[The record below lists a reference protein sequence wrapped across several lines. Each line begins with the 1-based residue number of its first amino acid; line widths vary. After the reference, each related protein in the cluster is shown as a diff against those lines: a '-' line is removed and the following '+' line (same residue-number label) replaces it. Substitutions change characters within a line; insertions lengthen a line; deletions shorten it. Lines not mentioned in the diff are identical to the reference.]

1 MTVTDRAKAEPRPQP
16 HYLTVAGGQIRIWR
30 CGEGPDVAVLHGLAL
45 GAQATTARIAA
56 ACPGWR
62 VTVLEM
68 PGVGGSA
75 GLATADLAAAA
86 SRLDAALDACV
97 AADAPLVAC
106 DLALAIAANLRP
118 RPVLALAA
126 DAASAWADRDWR
138 LPSLT
143 PRQDG
148 THLTALWAHLRDAHL
163 FTPDDPTQPAPTGD
177 PLPTPEE
184 LDTTVTAAVVD
195 PVAYERLWSA
205 CIEAVRSGA
214 LQQIEAS
221 RVVGVDALG
230 AALAGLPKP
239 SRPPA
244 LPATAALP
252 DGAIWN
258 HYVETSRGRMHLRR
272 SGGEGRPLLII
283 PTGGGSSAQ
292 FAPVV
297 TGLARGRQT
306 FSVDYL
312 GNGLSDKPDRPVE
325 IGDLADDMVALIEAL
340 GFPQVDVWG
349 SHTGALVGL
358 ELAVR
363 RPDLVGRAVLEGPV
377 FISSEFQQDLLA
389 RYFPPIVP
397 DPWGLHLQFAW
408 NWRRDMFLY
417 WPWYRVERAAAR
429 QLGLPSA
436 EQLNLYTVGI
446 LESGPTYDRAYRSA
460 FTYDTRSRMPLLRTP
475 TLICA
480 GPNDM
485 LIDGLKEAEALAV
498 PCVEV
503 RVTPTTVWWP
513 DPDPA
518 SAAATMAEYDAFLSG
533 G

>member
-1 MTVTDRAKAEPRPQP
+1 MSGSQQAFAAPRP
-16 HYLTVAGGQIRIWR
+16 HYITVAGGQIRVWR
-30 CGEGPDVAVLHGLAL
+30 CGDGPDVAVLHGLTL
-45 GAQATTARIAA
+45 GAQATAARVAS
-56 ACPGWR
+56 ACPGRR
-62 VTVLEM
+62 VTVLEL

-75 GLATADLAAAA
+75 GLATADLTAMAR
-86 SRLDAALDACV
+86 SLDAALDACV
-97 AADAPLVAC
+97 AADTPLAAC
-106 DLALAIAANLRP
+106 DLAIAIAARMRHRP
-118 RPVLALAA
+118 GLSLGAAAAQAWTRRAWRP
-126 DAASAWADRDWR
+126 
-138 LPSLT
+138 PSLA

-148 THLTALWAHLRDAHL
+148 AHLTALWAHVRDAHL
-163 FTPDDPTQPAPTGD
+163 FDPLDPTQPAPIGE
-177 PLPTPEE
+177 PLPTPVE
-184 LDTTVTAAVVD
+184 LDSTVTAAAVD
-195 PVAYERLWSA
+195 PIAYERLWSA
-205 CIEAVRSGA
+205 CLGA
-214 LQQIEAS
+214 LDGVSAPATGTPVAS
-221 RVVGVDALG
+221 LDALYS
-230 AALAGLPKP
+230 ALAGLATPTPAPCFP
-239 SRPPA
+239 STAP
-244 LPATAALP
+244 LPN
-252 DGAIWN
+252 GAIWN
-258 HYVETSRGRMHLRR
+258 HYVETARGRMHLRR
-272 SGGEGRPLLII
+272 AGGEGRPLLII

-297 TGLARGRQT
+297 TGLAHGRQT

-325 IGDLADDMVALIEAL
+325 IGDLADDMIALIEAL

-377 FISSEFQQDLLA
+377 FISQDFQQDLLA
-389 RYFPPIVP
+389 RYFPPIVA

-475 TLICA
+475 TLVCA

-485 LIDGLKEAEALAV
+485 LIDGLKEAKALAL
-498 PCVEV
+498 PGVEV

-518 SAAATMAEYDAFLSG
+518 AAAATMAVYDAFLNG
-533 G
+533 

>member
-1 MTVTDRAKAEPRPQP
+1 MTSPDRARTGPEPRP

-30 CGEGPDVAVLHGLAL
+30 CGEGPDVAVLHGLTL
-45 GAQATTARIAA
+45 GAEATAARIAA
-56 ACPGWR
+56 SCPGWR
-62 VTVLEM
+62 VTVLEL

-75 GLATADLAAAA
+75 GLASADVASAAA
-86 SRLDAALDACV
+86 SLDAALDACV
-97 AADAPLVAC
+97 SPDAPLVAC
-106 DLALAIAANLRP
+106 DLAIAVAGHLRR
-118 RPVLALAA
+118 RPLLSLGAEAA
-126 DAASAWADRDWR
+126 QAWAARGWR
-138 LPSLT
+138 LPPLA

-163 FTPDDPTQPAPTGD
+163 FIPDDPTQPAPTGEA
-177 PLPTPEE
+177 LPTPEE
-184 LDTTVTAAVVD
+184 LASTVTAAAVD
-195 PVAYERLWSA
+195 PAAYERLWSA
-205 CIEAVRSGA
+205 CLDAARVDAPHLEGVRVG
-214 LQQIEAS
+214 
-221 RVVGVDALG
+221 GVDALP
-230 AALAGLPKP
+230 AALAGLAKP
-239 SRPPA
+239 SPA
-244 LPATAALP
+244 PRLPATAPLP
-252 DGAIWN
+252 GDAVWN
-258 HYVETSRGRMHLRR
+258 QYVETSRGRMHLRR
-272 SGGEGRPLLII
+272 AGGAGRPLLVI

-297 TGLARGRQT
+297 AGLARGRQT

-377 FISSEFQQDLLA
+377 FISQDFQQDLLA
-389 RYFPPIVP
+389 RYFPPIAP

-475 TLICA
+475 TLVCA

-485 LIDGLKEAEALAV
+485 LIDGLKEAQALAV
-498 PCVEV
+498 PGVEV

-518 SAAATMAEYDAFLSG
+518 AAAATMAVYDAFLNG
-533 G
+533 